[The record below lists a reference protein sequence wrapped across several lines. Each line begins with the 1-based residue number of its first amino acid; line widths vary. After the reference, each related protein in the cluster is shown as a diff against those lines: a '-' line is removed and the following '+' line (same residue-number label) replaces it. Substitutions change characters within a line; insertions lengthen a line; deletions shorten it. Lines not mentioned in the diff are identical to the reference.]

1 MANRNSIKKKG
12 PSYKQIFDTC
22 TNYQKKAVFLLA
34 GCIEESK
41 EEVYVEKLVE
51 AHKDDNFLT
60 IGDILGSLT
69 KEQAQAIDYILK
81 AVAREHNK
89 ELKEDNA
96 VDHTEEENNE
106 RNES

>member
-12 PSYKQIFDTC
+12 PSYKQVFDTC

-41 EEVYVEKLVE
+41 EEVDVEKLVE

-69 KEQAQAIDYILK
+69 KEQAQSVDYILK
-81 AVAREHNK
+81 AAARVHNK
-89 ELKEDNA
+89 ELKGN
-96 VDHTEEENNE
+96 EEGSDGVHET
-106 RNES
+106 

>member
-12 PSYKQIFDTC
+12 PSYKQVFDTC

-41 EEVYVEKLVE
+41 EEVDLEKLVE

-60 IGDILGSLT
+60 IGDVLGSMT
-69 KEQAQAIDYILK
+69 KEQAQAVDYILK
-81 AVAREHNK
+81 AAARVHNK
-89 ELKEDNA
+89 ELKES
-96 VDHTEEENNE
+96 EENDE
-106 RNES
+106 RDES

>member
-1 MANRNSIKKKG
+1 MANRNSIKKKE
-12 PSYKQIFDTC
+12 PSYKQVFDTC

-34 GCIEESK
+34 GCIDESK
-41 EEVYVEKLVE
+41 EEVDVEKLVE

-60 IGDILGSLT
+60 IGDILGSMS
-69 KEQAQAIDYILK
+69 KEQAQAVDFILK

-89 ELKEDNA
+89 ELKES
-96 VDHTEEENNE
+96 EENDE

>member
-12 PSYKQIFDTC
+12 PSYKQVFDTC

-41 EEVYVEKLVE
+41 EEVDVEKLVA
-51 AHKDDNFLT
+51 AHKDNNFLT
-60 IGDILGSLT
+60 IGDVLGSMT
-69 KEQAQAIDYILK
+69 KEQAQAVDYILK
-81 AVAREHNK
+81 ATARVHNK
-89 ELKEDNA
+89 QLKGS
-96 VDHTEEENNE
+96 EENDE

>member
-12 PSYKQIFDTC
+12 PSYKQVFDTC

-34 GCIEESK
+34 GIIDESK
-41 EEVYVEKLVE
+41 KEVDVEKLVE

-60 IGDILGSLT
+60 IGDVLGSMS
-69 KEQAQAIDYILK
+69 KQQAQAVDFILK

-89 ELKEDNA
+89 ELKES
-96 VDHTEEENNE
+96 EENDE